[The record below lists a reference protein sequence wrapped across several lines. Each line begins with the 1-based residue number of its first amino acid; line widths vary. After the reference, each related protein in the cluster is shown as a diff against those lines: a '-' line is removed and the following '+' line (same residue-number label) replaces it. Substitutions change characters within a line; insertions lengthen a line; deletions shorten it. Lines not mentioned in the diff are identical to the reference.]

1 VEASLKRVDAP
12 NKGTSQPIAI
22 AIAIDPPLFQLQF
35 TKEVGP

>member
-1 VEASLKRVDAP
+1 LKRVDAP
-12 NKGTSQPIAI
+12 NKGTSQPIAIAI

>member
-22 AIAIDPPLFQLQF
+22 AIDPPLFQLQF